1 MEEMSRKKIPPDTEK
16 ERQLRNVKLICETE
30 NNKLKQ

>member
-1 MEEMSRKKIPPDTEK
+1 MSHKKILPDTEK
-16 ERQLRNVKLICETE
+16 ERQLRNVKLIYETE